1 MIQVRVL
8 GGVLVETWRSGLTHP
23 LARRATPSRGSAGSN
38 PAVSALEGD
47 PAWRGNGLENRQVRK
62 GRGSIPPPSATVT
75 MAAVPRHSRP
85 PRGALLSLRQ
95 TRGVPRRRA
104 AQRAL
109 RRGCNFGGGMP
120 WSATSGRTS
129 PLPPNWASIRR
140 AVLERDGHRC
150 MAMRGD
156 TGERCDWPANQVD
169 HMDEPDDHRL
179 HMLQSLCA
187 YHHARKTAA
196 QGGRARPK
204 KVEPKHPGY
213 R

>member
-1 MIQVRVL
+1 
-8 GGVLVETWRSGLTHP
+8 
-23 LARRATPSRGSAGSN
+23 
-38 PAVSALEGD
+38 
-47 PAWRGNGLENRQVRK
+47 
-62 GRGSIPPPSATVT
+62 
-75 MAAVPRHSRP
+75 
-85 PRGALLSLRQ
+85 
-95 TRGVPRRRA
+95 
-104 AQRAL
+104 
-109 RRGCNFGGGMP
+109 MP

-179 HMLQSLCA
+179 HMLQSLCE

-204 KVEPKHPGY
+204 KAEPKHPGY